1 MSTYYPEGWIID
13 SPANKYYLKNLQ
25 TLYDALQTKK
35 TLEARAIIC
44 DSSHNLIVDLGFMKG
59 IIPREE
65 AALGIAEGTTK
76 DIAIISKVNKPVSFK
91 ISNIISPVNEEPYA
105 ILSRRALQEECTKNY
120 ISKLK
125 IGDVIDAR
133 ITHIESFGCFTDIG
147 CGIPSLLPIDSISV
161 SRISHPSDRFFI
173 GDNIKAVVKS
183 IDEQGRICLSHKE
196 LLGTW
201 EENAKLFQ
209 IGETVAGTIRSIE
222 NYGIFVELTPNLA
235 GLAEPKEN
243 VKPGQQASV
252 FIKNLIPDKMKV
264 KLIIVDSFDASYKIK
279 TPEYF
284 IKDEHIDYW
293 RYSPEN
299 SNKLIETNFLAQAN
313 NLEFI
318 QHST

>member
-1 MSTYYPEGWIID
+1 MSTYYPEGWAID

-65 AALGIAEGTTK
+65 AALGIIEGTTK

-120 ISKLK
+120 ISKLS

-161 SRISHPSDRFFI
+161 SRIGHPSDRFSI

-201 EENAKLFQ
+201 EENAKAFHS
-209 IGETVAGTIRSIE
+209 GETVTGIVRSVE
-222 NYGIFVELTPNLA
+222 PYGVFVELSPNLA
-235 GLAEPKEN
+235 GLAEYAEG
-243 VKPGQQASV
+243 VEVGQSASV
-252 FIKNLIPDKMKV
+252 FIKSINPEKMKI
-264 KLIIVDSFDASYKIK
+264 KLIIVGTDSFACENRNYK
-279 TPEYF
+279 YF
-284 IKDEHIDYW
+284 IDSGHIDFW
-293 RYSPEN
+293 RYSPCKCT
-299 SNKLIETNFLAQAN
+299 KLVETVF
-313 NLEFI
+313 
-318 QHST
+318 